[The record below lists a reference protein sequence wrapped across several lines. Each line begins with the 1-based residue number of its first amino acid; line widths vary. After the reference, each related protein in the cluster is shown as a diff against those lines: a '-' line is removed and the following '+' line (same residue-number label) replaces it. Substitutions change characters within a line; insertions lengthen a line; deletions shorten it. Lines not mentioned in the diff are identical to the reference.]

1 MADFKLKLGGVDSNE
16 LLSALKEMQQGA
28 IEAEK
33 MSESVQAN
41 NEKVIKGSTK
51 AAQTAA
57 SNISQTVQ
65 EVEKAVTKSVDTT
78 IKELKR
84 LNNIDFSIKIGTGKG
99 QKKKSI
105 ADDLYPANEDVQNVV
120 KQLNKSKD
128 KIENAISEYHN
139 DIESMRSEMWKYEAK
154 GKSHSKLTQGLFD
167 EKEVDKAYNSFVST
181 NKEKLQDV
189 KDQLIRER
197 EELYS
202 AFNNLQNKT
211 NTVKLGDYSDLS
223 LNKSTLKDMVQMVEI
238 AKMIQRYNNQIG
250 VSDSRYENINVTD
263 LQTKVASIAE
273 NMIKKGISKKFGQE
287 VTQLETDANKLI
299 EIIVGMQKGEAS
311 AFESLKTFA
320 GNIVTPFK
328 ETKNEIKQI
337 SEELKQAKTYI
348 DETKK
353 TASSLSQK
361 KKGDKYSI
369 KATYDKPPELDSVKG
384 GAATERDYIY
394 VGEVTNLLKNDERL
408 ESHPGVLYLKKL
420 IEMKPEL
427 KSLYDEIMNINEAMN
442 QTSEPKKVSVP
453 KDIKNPKVVDG
464 DNQAQLEAENEE
476 LKKKNELLQQ
486 QAEAQNQVNKANS
499 QEKQINNQNK
509 NKFSEMSIDQL
520 LSYDFKQG
528 QKREATAQLEEAYN
542 AFKDYYG
549 KNEALSTEEGA
560 KAAYAYYSAYENAL
574 GKEVA
579 DSRLQRYTLGDY
591 KAEQISASY
600 ITALYSGNSEYIGQS
615 QLRAQEVLERFKTA
629 STPSTPSL
637 TEESSGQASKNI
649 KEQIKLQDN
658 LGREIDE
665 NNSKLLEGTKLID
678 KQNQGILTLYHNS
691 NEVFDK
697 FDSSNSGTNQGM
709 VLGAG
714 NYLAFQQDSQ
724 YNNLEY
730 GKYQTQWYANVQKI
744 LDVQNQKLGEEEANY
759 LLEQFKKIN
768 PNKGKS
774 WYDSVYRKLTSG
786 DVIDGLSDLRYKG
799 IDTSKA
805 LSELGYD
812 AIKDGGQINIFNDD
826 NIVRASN
833 AILDISQADFTKLS
847 DIIREL
853 KDSEK
858 HARELKDT
866 LNKVDNQYIGKSK
879 EELNRD
885 LTGLDIINATIGGE
899 SKEIVKLASAYK
911 NSFGE
916 LPNVMSISSDR
927 LAELVSNYELAEKE
941 NDELLA
947 STKQSLQVEEAKIE
961 SLKSQLE
968 VQREIIKK
976 KTQDYLFGQSN
987 QTSPSS
993 DSSAIVEENKEV
1005 IKSNEKV
1012 ITSEEKKRK
1021 YTIAFRDNTP
1031 NVLKAIKANQ
1041 QEAESS
1047 TSTTATV
1054 VEDGKKQAEA
1064 AEKTVKANQE
1074 NAKAVDD
1081 VTRTIENQTIA
1092 IENNTKAKEK
1102 NNKKKS
1108 NSYDYLEHATFAS
1121 EDVERMLQ
1129 QVIDA
1134 SENIPRDRA
1143 KTSVTSSADG
1153 TITGGTITYV
1163 DDALK
1168 RTVTE
1173 VYTLKTLTDEMAEA
1187 TDDVAESE
1195 QALVL
1200 MYTKATDDGIAR
1212 AKQEEKSREKEK
1224 KDLDEI
1230 HAKQVKY
1237 QGEIDRVK
1245 REALEHATRPIRT
1258 QDNINEVDTAH
1269 QTLTDKIN
1277 TYLGD
1282 GVVSISKSAVQ
1293 EIETA
1298 IADYKALV
1306 NRLQSKDNVPTMATT
1321 DFENKKA
1328 QSIFKAEGLYA
1339 DLQRAG
1345 SYTADL
1351 RKEVEDLWIKLNE
1364 VGSGDDLLPLSKE
1377 VATLA
1382 EKFRALRKD
1391 HLAKLQKEN
1400 VAQRKDNGI
1409 KDLTSL
1415 EKQLSQSGKLTDDVK
1430 LKLDSLLDSL
1440 VKVSDAEG
1448 LSVWE
1453 KQLKQFKSSISDLPQ
1468 TFESAWNETLAK
1480 INIRQGLELNR
1491 SIGTNSIKKTIEDN
1505 VGIGRDSTSLF
1516 KDSIKG
1522 TEWTGVLASDAHDT
1536 ISQYSS
1542 IVSKM
1547 KEIIELRKTLRNYE
1561 NEASKNVNSDYS
1573 EYINRTKESISALI
1587 GELRILLSDDFIPKN
1602 QDILGEGRVK
1612 NFINLYDEMEVEQT
1626 RIESDRQ
1633 KRQLENQKQAVIRSV
1648 AAQKQIAATFN
1659 EALQGYSLDENT
1671 AFKNASI
1678 DKNGNATLTF
1688 LEIIGDKAVETKV
1701 YIDDIATALANLQNG
1716 TFSVEGYKT
1725 SYSTRNVKADD
1736 FGGVNQNDQIQA
1748 KIDAY
1753 KQLYGTEK
1761 KYQELK
1767 VKVDNDA
1774 ASPKEKAAF
1783 EELSKIREYY
1793 NKIIKETLKL
1803 EKEEQLYYESIG
1815 KASIDKEK
1823 NKYEQERT
1831 KQQGKYNAYNSI
1843 YKERINTPEI
1853 KNALESTEQL
1863 MKQISAKNQNM
1874 SGFSTVFNNAQKEVE
1889 ELNSALRAGYIN
1901 TETYTEK
1908 IQGIANGLNNVIG
1921 VLPSNITDIKTG
1933 MEALAKTLPN
1943 AEIGTFNGT
1952 NNTLQVTLNR
1962 GKGIIQE
1969 LTLGFNQMSGA
1980 VNIVKDV
1987 TKHTEGTLGNF
1998 FKSLKNRGRALVQY
2012 LMTFA
2017 SFYRVVGWV
2026 RQGVTV
2032 IRELDAALTEMRKVS
2047 DESVESLKNFQKVS
2061 FDIGNDIGATAAQI
2075 QNSAAD
2081 FMRLGYSLKEAAEL
2095 AEDAN
2100 IYANVGDM
2108 EIDEATEHMISSIK
2122 AWESEFSSEIEASEA
2137 IIDRYN
2143 EIGNNFAIS
2152 SADIGSAMERSA
2164 AALKAGGNTLNESLG
2179 LITAGNII
2187 QQDAETTA
2195 AALKIM
2201 SLRIRGSKAELDEM
2215 GESTDGL
2222 ASSTSKLRDEIKALT
2237 GVDIMLDENT
2247 YKSTAQIIQEIGAS
2261 WDKLTDV
2268 SQAAVLEKLAGEQN
2282 CLKFVE
2288 THIYRTHL
2296 NARIA

>member
-1 MADFKLKLGGVDSNE
+1 MAKFDIDGGV
-16 LLSALKEMQQGA
+16 SAKDILGA
-28 IEAEK
+28 IKELRQEIQDTDK
-33 MSESVQAN
+33 NLEPLKNKTSG
-41 NEKVIKGSTK
+41 VIKETQK
-51 AAQTAA
+51 AADVAT
-57 SNISQTVQ
+57 SNISKTVQ

-369 KATYDKPPELDSVKG
+369 KATFDKPPELDRVKG
-384 GAATERDYIY
+384 GIATERDYMY
-394 VGEVTNLLKNDERL
+394 VGEVANLLKNDERL

-427 KSLYDEIMNINEAMN
+427 KSLYDEIMNINEDMN
-442 QTSEPKKVSVP
+442 QTPDPKKVSVP

-464 DNQAQLEAENEE
+464 DELTAIEAEKKALEE
-476 LKKKNELLQQ
+476 KAVAQEKVNNAKKNEPKSEGGKLDSTPVTPEIKKESEAVENLTNSYKELSSIKDLQAQ
-486 QAEAQNQVNKANS
+486 KGNGNYSQVLVDGLSEAMTKMKAFYDAGQTQSLEYYAVLSRIVNIQK
-499 QEKQINNQNK
+499 
-509 NKFSEMSIDQL
+509 EMWTYSGGGKTAPADQL
-520 LSYDFKQG
+520 SQSNKGY
-528 QKREATAQLEEAYN
+528 
-542 AFKDYYG
+542 
-549 KNEALSTEEGA
+549 
-560 KAAYAYYSAYENAL
+560 
-574 GKEVA
+574 
-579 DSRLQRYTLGDY
+579 DSRLSLQDGILNDFMEF
-591 KAEQISASY
+591 KS
-600 ITALYSGNSEYIGQS
+600 ITNDVVDFVIQQFSDMRANVKGSFVGLFDDTGKIFS
-615 QLRAQEVLERFKTA
+615 QKMR
-629 STPSTPSL
+629 
-637 TEESSGQASKNI
+637 EESSTMFEPLDDKSSVLSGTEDSEKLEKDLNTIYGLIEKIQGEHGLKEDGIFDVGLYSEEDLQRLISLLKEYDSVLGRIGDYDELAKSKYFKSSYFNEYMEGVEPNSDAWNNNI
-649 KEQIKLQDN
+649 VSIEESQGHAIATLAGNITDILDDATPIIREKLEKMFELNPNALRQHFEDYGGIIRDVLGSDEYYNWEDKLFPPHQTEVLSGDGVEKSFDKAEEKIESVNEKLQESKKYVNDVRQAFMHVV
-658 LGREIDE
+658 GR
-665 NNSKLLEGTKLID
+665 
-678 KQNQGILTLYHNS
+678 
-691 NEVFDK
+691 
-697 FDSSNSGTNQGM
+697 
-709 VLGAG
+709 AG
-714 NYLAFQQDSQ
+714 DRDA
-724 YNNLEY
+724 
-730 GKYQTQWYANVQKI
+730 
-744 LDVQNQKLGEEEANY
+744 
-759 LLEQFKKIN
+759 LLEQYPELSDFKN
-768 PNKGKS
+768 RKS
-774 WYDSVYRKLTSG
+774 VDNARAFLDTDEWNDFLSTLPQAHTYLESIGYDFERIYKLT
-786 DVIDGLSDLRYKG
+786 DEEITWFKGLSSD
-799 IDTSKA
+799 
-805 LSELGYD
+805 ELFSRGWEMGEAPD
-812 AIKDGGQINIFNDD
+812 
-826 NIVRASN
+826 
-833 AILDISQADFTKLS
+833 
-847 DIIREL
+847 
-853 KDSEK
+853 
-858 HARELKDT
+858 
-866 LNKVDNQYIGKSK
+866 KVDY
-879 EELNRD
+879 
-885 LTGLDIINATIGGE
+885 
-899 SKEIVKLASAYK
+899 KEIRAAYQAYQK
-911 NSFGE
+911 E
-916 LPNVMSISSDR
+916 L
-927 LAELVSNYELAEKE
+927 
-941 NDELLA
+941 
-947 STKQSLQVEEAKIE
+947 
-961 SLKSQLE
+961 
-968 VQREIIKK
+968 
-976 KTQDYLFGQSN
+976 SN
-987 QTSPSS
+987 QTPLLS
-993 DSSAIVEENKEV
+993 DKSIEENNKVIASNEEV
-1005 IKSNEKV
+1005 IA
-1012 ITSEEKKRK
+1012 SEQKKRK
-1021 YTIAFRDNTP
+1021 YTIASRDSIPDSSRINAVKVTQQ
-1031 NVLKAIKANQ
+1031 IDQ

-1047 TSTTATV
+1047 SSTTATV
-1054 VEDGKKQAEA
+1054 VEDEKKQQEA
-1064 AEKTVKANQE
+1064 AEKTIKAKQKKVKADE
-1074 NAKAVDD
+1074 AV
-1081 VTRTIENQTIA
+1081 THTIENQTTA

-1889 ELNSALRAGYIN
+1889 ELNSALRAGSIN

-2032 IRELDAALTEMRKVS
+2032 IRELDTALTEMRKVS

-2122 AWESEFSSEIEASEA
+2122 AWESEFESEIAASEA

-2179 LITAGNII
+2179 LITAG
-2187 QQDAETTA
+2187 
-2195 AALKIM
+2195 
-2201 SLRIRGSKAELDEM
+2201 
-2215 GESTDGL
+2215 
-2222 ASSTSKLRDEIKALT
+2222 
-2237 GVDIMLDENT
+2237 
-2247 YKSTAQIIQEIGAS
+2247 
-2261 WDKLTDV
+2261 
-2268 SQAAVLEKLAGEQN
+2268 EQN

-2296 NARIA
+2296 IARIA